1 MEQSNIYVCV
11 YIYIDIHTYIYKAT
25 RGKEARKGEMEG
37 ELKVLIKDAEMDVK
51 LVLEDMWNSAH
62 EIIKDDYIREY
73 HALCDK
79 YMEPRVGQR
88 VRLCA
93 LLIRHVRQKGPKKF
107 PKNTNKWDNV

>member
-1 MEQSNIYVCV
+1 MK
-11 YIYIDIHTYIYKAT
+11 KAT
-25 RGKEARKGEMEG
+25 RAKEARKVEMEG

-62 EIIKDDYIREY
+62 EIIKEDYVREF

-79 YMEPRVGQR
+79 YTEPRVGQR

-93 LLIRHVRQKGPKKF
+93 LLIRHVRQRGVMDVSLPPARAF
-107 PKNTNKWDNV
+107 SLSLIYLCIYVYIYMYTCI